1 MDKDLEFLRDVDDK
15 YLDVLVNVMIN
26 YDGGKGKIKA
36 IKEEYTKFGTSYK
49 NYLDDI
55 VDTYINYGNDAYANI
70 TKGIKNSYRH
80 ILSDVCSSFKID
92 YDVNKSLE
100 DNEQLVLNCALNE
113 VKDNLSIDKS
123 VDLIIEL
130 YANIKQT
137 NFDVRWREFLQ
148 EFLIINIVTIPSLEL
163 KRMMDSFKKKL
174 EMVNALIIDLYQK
187 GKPELQVT
195 IPCTLLIALFRKTI
209 SV

>member
-36 IKEEYTKFGTSYK
+36 IKEEYAKFGTSYK

-55 VDTYINYGNDAYANI
+55 VDVYMNYGNDAYANV
-70 TKGIKNSYRH
+70 TKGIRNSYRH
-80 ILSDVCSSFKID
+80 ILSDVCSSFRIE
-92 YDVNKSLE
+92 YNNNKSLE
-100 DNEQLVLNCALNE
+100 ENEYYVLKRALSKYE
-113 VKDNLSIDKS
+113 DSWTM
-123 VDLIIEL
+123 E
-130 YANIKQT
+130 
-137 NFDVRWREFLQ
+137 E
-148 EFLIINIVTIPSLEL
+148 IINLIKGIYAKPKVTFFDTWIKRMKDDVIIVTMIAPNPL
-163 KRMMDSFKKKL
+163 MDL
-174 EMVNALIIDLYQK
+174 YMLIMDLYQK

-195 IPCTLLIALFRKTI
+195 IPCTLLIALFRKTV

>member
-1 MDKDLEFLRDVDDK
+1 MDRDLEFLRDVDDK
-15 YLDVLVNVMIN
+15 YLDVLVDVMIN

-55 VDTYINYGNDAYANI
+55 VDIYINYGNDAYATV

-80 ILSDVCSSFKID
+80 ILSDVCSSFKND

-113 VKDNLSIDKS
+113 VKDNLAIDKS
-123 VDLIIEL
+123 IDLIIEL
-130 YANIKQT
+130 YANVKQT
-137 NFDVRWREFLQ
+137 NFDIRWREFLQ
-148 EFLIINIVTIPSLEL
+148 EFLIINIAIIPSIEL
-163 KRMMDSFKKKL
+163 KRMMDSFKKRF
-174 EMVNALIIDLYQK
+174 EMMNALIIDLYQK

-195 IPCTLLIALFRKTI
+195 IPCTLLITLFRKTV

>member
-1 MDKDLEFLRDVDDK
+1 MDKDLEFLKAVDDK

-80 ILSDVCSSFKID
+80 ILSDVCSSFGIK
-92 YDVNKSLE
+92 YDNNKSLE
-100 DNEQLVLNCALNE
+100 ENEYYVLKRALSKYE
-113 VKDNLSIDKS
+113 DSWTM
-123 VDLIIEL
+123 E
-130 YANIKQT
+130 
-137 NFDVRWREFLQ
+137 E
-148 EFLIINIVTIPSLEL
+148 IINLIKGIYAKPKVTFFDTWIQ
-163 KRMMDSFKKKL
+163 RMKDDVIIMTMIAPNPLMDL
-174 EMVNALIIDLYQK
+174 YMLIMDLYQK

-195 IPCTLLIALFRKTI
+195 IPCTLLIALFRK
-209 SV
+209 SVKV

>member
-36 IKEEYTKFGTSYK
+36 IKEEYAKFGTSYK

-55 VDTYINYGNDAYANI
+55 VDVYMNYGNDAYANV
-70 TKGIKNSYRH
+70 TKGIRNSYRH
-80 ILSDVCSSFKID
+80 ILSDVCSSFRIE
-92 YDVNKSLE
+92 YNNNKSLE
-100 DNEQLVLNCALNE
+100 ENEYYVLKRALSKYE
-113 VKDNLSIDKS
+113 DSWTM
-123 VDLIIEL
+123 E
-130 YANIKQT
+130 
-137 NFDVRWREFLQ
+137 E
-148 EFLIINIVTIPSLEL
+148 IINLIKGIYAKPKVTFFDTWIQRMKDDVIIVTMIAPNPL
-163 KRMMDSFKKKL
+163 MDL
-174 EMVNALIIDLYQK
+174 YMLIMDLYQK

>member
-36 IKEEYTKFGTSYK
+36 IKEEYAKFGTSYK

-55 VDTYINYGNDAYANI
+55 VDVYMNYGNDAYANV
-70 TKGIKNSYRH
+70 TKGIRNSYRH
-80 ILSDVCSSFKID
+80 ILSDVCSSFRIE
-92 YDVNKSLE
+92 YNNNKSLE
-100 DNEQLVLNCALNE
+100 ENEYYVLKRALSKYE
-113 VKDNLSIDKS
+113 DSWTM
-123 VDLIIEL
+123 E
-130 YANIKQT
+130 
-137 NFDVRWREFLQ
+137 E
-148 EFLIINIVTIPSLEL
+148 IINLIKGIYAKPKVTFFDTWIQRMKDDVIIVTMIAPNPL
-163 KRMMDSFKKKL
+163 MDL
-174 EMVNALIIDLYQK
+174 YMLIMDLYQK

-195 IPCTLLIALFRKTI
+195 IPCTLLIALFRKTV

>member
-1 MDKDLEFLRDVDDK
+1 MDRDLEFLRDVDDK
-15 YLDVLVNVMIN
+15 YLDVLVDVMIN
-26 YDGGKGKIKA
+26 YDGGKSKIKA

-55 VDTYINYGNDAYANI
+55 VDVYINYGNDAYATV

-92 YDVNKSLE
+92 YDINKSLE
-100 DNEQLVLNCALNE
+100 DNEQYVLDYALNE
-113 VKDNLSIDKS
+113 VKDHLSIEKS
-123 VDLIIEL
+123 VDLIVEL
-130 YANIKQT
+130 YANAKQT

-148 EFLIINIVTIPSLEL
+148 EFLIINIVIIPSLEL
-163 KRMMDSFKKKL
+163 KRMMDLFKKRL

-195 IPCTLLIALFRKTI
+195 IPCTLLIALFRKTV